1 MGRLEGERP
10 FKPCVYRPHRRRVQ
24 TTDGG
29 LYTACVC
36 MYMLSTSSCSL
47 SLLAQPERMLS
58 GQVID
63 HSIVVISVGIIN
75 LEPSIR
81 MSVRTVQ
88 VRAAQAVGDLGRLG
102 GGKFGRS

>member
-1 MGRLEGERP
+1 MGRPKGERP
-10 FKPCVYRPHRRRVQ
+10 FKPCVYRPHRRFVQ

-29 LYTACVC
+29 LYTACMC
-36 MYMLSTSSCSL
+36 MYMLSTSACL
-47 SLLAQPERMLS
+47 SLHAQPDRMLS

-88 VRAAQAVGDLGRLG
+88 VRATQAVGDLGRLG
-102 GGKFGRS
+102 GGKFGRF

>member
-1 MGRLEGERP
+1 
-10 FKPCVYRPHRRRVQ
+10 
-24 TTDGG
+24 
-29 LYTACVC
+29 
-36 MYMLSTSSCSL
+36 
-47 SLLAQPERMLS
+47 MLS

-102 GGKFGRS
+102 GGKFGRF